1 MLFDW
6 FGIIGLSV
14 DRLLALFWNG
24 VDDRNGVDVII
35 WFIGTLFGA
44 FDIWPKPL
52 RKLLFDKFI
61 DDDDDDCTAGIFD
74 DITIAGLLDANCV
87 GKVGDG
93 VIEVDCNVDVKF
105 LKWRDF
111 Y

>member
-1 MLFDW
+1 MTFDW

-24 VDDRNGVDVII
+24 VDDRNGVDEVI

-52 RKLLFDKFI
+52 RKLLFDKFN
-61 DDDDDDCTAGIFD
+61 DVDCAAGMFD
-74 DITIAGLLDANCV
+74 DIIVVGLLDANCV
-87 GKVGDG
+87 GKLGDG
-93 VIEVDCNVDVKF
+93 VIDVVFNVDVKF

-111 Y
+111 F